1 VASRVGIVCSNR
13 ILLFHTAHGIEMG
26 PSVNVKQG
34 TPDAVDL
41 EALCVRTWPGFS
53 VKLIIDLD
61 R

>member
-1 VASRVGIVCSNR
+1 MGIVCSNR